1 MAKTLLVGYRAADL
15 TSALLAGDVTC
26 HTLDVYHRHAIEKVH
41 HAKAICSPHLPEG
54 PWDVV
59 KFRTGPRLMS
69 GELALD
75 LLQECAA
82 LVGGDLKPPRFVLD
96 YVGRERDR
104 NDLLDK
110 VRKDAKRHRSFRAEW
125 PASVPDGPKLTFA
138 SYPGCFCHRRL
149 DEGGL
154 ALAEVVCG
162 EVEKWRRGGGEKVE
176 KVEVEVRGGER
187 KVKTPFSTST
197 SSLDLDHTSTSS
209 LHLGHLNLLDMGCGC
224 GLVGL
229 LVASSTAS
237 HAPAANSPIRQFA
250 NSLISLTLVDSHS
263 RAVEAARENAA
274 RFGIPAEVILSDSGT
289 PARMDGTF
297 DVFVGNPPYYSDY
310 RIAEV
315 FLETAVRA
323 LKPGGVCYQVVKNAA
338 NLEPVQARFFP
349 TVEVIRRRGYAI
361 LKSVKR
367 SNDQTA
373 CGRIGDAPL
382 PVCIGDA
389 PLPERSWSC
398 RH

>member
-1 MAKTLLVGYRAADL
+1 MAKTLLVGYKAADL
-15 TSALLAGDVTC
+15 TPALLAGDVTC

-59 KFRTGPRLMS
+59 RFRTGPKLMS

-75 LLQECAA
+75 LLQECAK
-82 LVGGDLKPPRFVLD
+82 LVGHDLKPPRFVLD

-110 VRKDAKRHRSFRAEW
+110 VRRDAARERSFKAEW
-125 PASVPDGPKLTFA
+125 PASVPGGPKLLFT

-154 ALAEVVCG
+154 ALAEVVS
-162 EVEKWRRGGGEKVE
+162 RDLRAAP
-176 KVEVEVRGGER
+176 
-187 KVKTPFSTST
+187 TPKPPSIQTPKP
-197 SSLDLDHTSTSS
+197 
-209 LHLGHLNLLDMGCGC
+209 LHLLDMGCGC

-229 LVASSTAS
+229 LVAT
-237 HAPAANSPIRQFA
+237 ANSSIIS
-250 NSLISLTLVDSHS
+250 SLVLVDSHA
-263 RAVEAARENAA
+263 RAVEAAKENAA
-274 RFGIPAEVILSDSGT
+274 KFGVLAEVILSDNGT

-338 NLEPVQARFFP
+338 GLEPVQRRYFP
-349 TVEVIRRRGYAI
+349 DVEVIRRRSYCV
-361 LKSVKR
+361 LKSVKP
-367 SNDQTA
+367 S
-373 CGRIGDAPL
+373 
-382 PVCIGDA
+382 
-389 PLPERSWSC
+389 
-398 RH
+398 

>member
-15 TSALLAGDVTC
+15 TPALLEGDVTC

-41 HAKAICSPHLPEG
+41 HAKAICSAHLPEG

-59 KFRTGPRLMS
+59 RFRTGPKLMS

-75 LLQECAA
+75 LLQECAK
-82 LVGGDLKPPRFVLD
+82 LVGHALKPPRFVLD

-110 VRKDAKRHRSFRAEW
+110 VRKDAKRERSFRAEW
-125 PASVPDGPKLTFA
+125 PASVPGGPKLTFT
-138 SYPGCFCHRRL
+138 SFPGCFCHRRL

-154 ALAEVVCG
+154 ALAEVVSREMREGRRKREEG
-162 EVEKWRRGGGEKVE
+162 EEGKSEEGRL
-176 KVEVEVRGGER
+176 
-187 KVKTPFSTST
+187 FSAGTGIGASR
-197 SSLDLDHTSTSS
+197 
-209 LHLGHLNLLDMGCGC
+209 LLDMGCGC

-229 LVASSTAS
+229 LIATALNEGRSKKDEGKSEDSTLLPFS
-237 HAPAANSPIRQFA
+237 FFPLP
-250 NSLISLTLVDSHS
+250 SLVLVDSHA
-263 RAVEAARENAA
+263 RAVEAATENAA
-274 RFGIPAEVILSDSGT
+274 KFGVPAEVILSDNGT

-315 FLETAVRA
+315 FLETAQRA

-338 NLEPVQARFFP
+338 GLEPVQKRFFP
-349 TVEVIRRRGYAI
+349 EVAVIRRRNYAV
-361 LKSVKR
+361 LKSVKP
-367 SNDQTA
+367 QKM
-373 CGRIGDAPL
+373 L
-382 PVCIGDA
+382 
-389 PLPERSWSC
+389 
-398 RH
+398 